1 MAKMGQNE
9 LFLEKGE
16 NRVFRRSRTPG
27 KKTPFFDFIGKG
39 AFLVLKP
46 VFPLK
51 IGFFRPFLA
60 KMVKNA

>member
-1 MAKMGQNE
+1 MAKIGKNG

-16 NRVFRRSRTPG
+16 KRVFRRSRTPG

-46 VFPLK
+46 VFPLENG
-51 IGFFRPFLA
+51 IFRPFFAILA
-60 KMVKNA
+60 

>member
-1 MAKMGQNE
+1 MSKIG
-9 LFLEKGE
+9 LFLEKGK

-46 VFPLK
+46 VFPLENG
-51 IGFFRPFLA
+51 IFRPFFDDL
-60 KMVKNA
+60 VQNQ